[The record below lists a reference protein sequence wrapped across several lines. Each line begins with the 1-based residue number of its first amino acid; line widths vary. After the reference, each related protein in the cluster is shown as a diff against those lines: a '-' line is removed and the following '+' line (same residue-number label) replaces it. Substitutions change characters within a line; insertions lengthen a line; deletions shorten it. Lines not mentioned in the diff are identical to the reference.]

1 MRRFLFGMLIIAEAV
16 TNHAK
21 MPMDLMIT
29 TSGKF
34 REVRSHCFW
43 QIALTV
49 VCGTGLGL
57 LLMPYGTMRA
67 LCGIVAG
74 VCVGDLARTVFQ
86 LRFIPKEVTGIAWQK
101 TAWRITRMF
110 VTTVLIAAPCLLLV
124 DPPQRFFSWAMYGV
138 IAGALCFGSH
148 AGRQL
153 AVRPQGPA
161 LAAGASHL
169 HAAAHRSLIE
179 KEALA
184 CRATS

>member
-1 MRRFLFGMLIIAEAV
+1 
-16 TNHAK
+16 
-21 MPMDLMIT
+21 MPKCPWNLMIT

-34 REVRSHCFW
+34 REVRSHCYW

-74 VCVGDLARTVFQ
+74 VCVGNLARTVFQ

-101 TAWRITRMF
+101 TAWRIVRMF

-124 DPPQRFFSWAMYGV
+124 DPPQRFFLLGHVWCD
-138 IAGALCFGSH
+138 AGALCFGSH
-148 AGRQL
+148 AGRHL

-169 HAAAHRSLIE
+169 HAAHIGR
-179 KEALA
+179 
-184 CRATS
+184 

>member
-1 MRRFLFGMLIIAEAV
+1 MTDAANYDAPLLGMLIIAEAV

-74 VCVGDLARTVFQ
+74 VCVGNLARTVFQ

-101 TAWRITRMF
+101 TAWRIARMF

-138 IAGALCFGSH
+138 MLVLYASAVT
-148 AGRQL
+148 L
-153 AVRPQGPA
+153 AVTWLFDRKA
-161 LAAGASHL
+161 L
-169 HAAAHRSLIE
+169 RSLLERLTFMLRHIG
-179 KEALA
+179 
-184 CRATS
+184 R